1 MQIPYRMKK
10 PSSKILPI
18 ILFFLLGIVGTN
30 LRGQNSQKEQ
40 IETIFT
46 HFESGIKTGAVK
58 EFSDYLYSETYI
70 SLETGVASYFSANQS
85 FYILKDYL
93 SNYKPINFKII
104 KISSNNEIHFA
115 IGKLI
120 YNRLGVKG
128 ESQVFVS
135 LKLENEKWKIY
146 QITIN

>member
-1 MQIPYRMKK
+1 MKDYF
-10 PSSKILPI
+10 SKILPL
-18 ILFFLLGIVGTN
+18 ILFLLIGINSSN
-30 LRGQNSQKEQ
+30 LNGQISDKEQ
-40 IETIFT
+40 IDTIFT
-46 HFESGIKTGAVK
+46 HFEIGVKTGAVK

-85 FYILKDYL
+85 FYILKEYL
-93 SNYKPINFKII
+93 SHYKPINFRII
-104 KISSNNEIHFA
+104 KISSNNEKHFA
-115 IGKLI
+115 IGKLV
-120 YNRLGVKG
+120 YNKNGIKG

>member
-1 MQIPYRMKK
+1 MKEHFL
-10 PSSKILPI
+10 KILPL
-18 ILFFLLGIVGTN
+18 ILFILIGINSSN
-30 LRGQNSQKEQ
+30 LHGQNSDKEQ
-40 IETIFT
+40 IKTIFT
-46 HFESGIKTGAVK
+46 HFENGIKTGAVK

-85 FYILKDYL
+85 FYILKEYL
-93 SNYKPINFKII
+93 SHYKPINFKII
-104 KISSNNEIHFA
+104 KISSNNEKHFA
-115 IGKLI
+115 IGKLV
-120 YNRLGVKG
+120 YNMSGVKG

>member
-1 MQIPYRMKK
+1 MKEYFL
-10 PSSKILPI
+10 KILPF
-18 ILFFLLGIVGTN
+18 ILFILIGINSPN
-30 LRGQNSQKEQ
+30 LIGQISDDDQ
-40 IETIFT
+40 IKTIFT
-46 HFESGIKTGAVK
+46 HFEIGVKTGAVK

-85 FYILKDYL
+85 FYILKEYL
-93 SNYKPINFKII
+93 THYKPINFRLI
-104 KISSNNEIHFA
+104 KISSSNETHFA
-115 IGKLI
+115 IGKLVYSKNGI
-120 YNRLGVKG
+120 KG

>member
-1 MQIPYRMKK
+1 MKMK
-10 PSSKILPI
+10 EYSLKILPL
-18 ILFFLLGIVGTN
+18 ILFILIGVIS
-30 LRGQNSQKEQ
+30 QNINAQDSDKEQ
-40 IETIFT
+40 IETIFS
-46 HFESGIKTGAVK
+46 HFEIGIKTGAVK

-85 FYILKDYL
+85 FYILKEYL
-93 SNYKPINFKII
+93 SHYKPISFKLI
-104 KISSNNEIHFA
+104 KISSNNEKHFA

-120 YNRLGVKG
+120 YSKSGIKG

-135 LKLENEKWKIY
+135 LKLENDKWKIY

>member
-1 MQIPYRMKK
+1 MKNYF
-10 PSSKILPI
+10 PKILPI
-18 ILFFLLGIVGTN
+18 ILFTIIGINGSYLN
-30 LRGQNSQKEQ
+30 GQISDKEQ

-58 EFSDYLYSETYI
+58 EFADYLYSETYI

-85 FYILKDYL
+85 FYILKEYL
-93 SNYKPINFKII
+93 SNYKPISFKII
-104 KISSNNEIHFA
+104 KISSNNNNTNNEKHFA
-115 IGKLI
+115 IGKLV
-120 YNRLGVKG
+120 YNKLGVKG

>member
-1 MQIPYRMKK
+1 MKK